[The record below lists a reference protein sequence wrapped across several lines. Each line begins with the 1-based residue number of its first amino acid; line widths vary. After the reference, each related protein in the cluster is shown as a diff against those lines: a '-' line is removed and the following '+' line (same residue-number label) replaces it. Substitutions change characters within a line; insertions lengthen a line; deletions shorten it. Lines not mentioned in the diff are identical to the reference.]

1 MACLTCLGAVA
12 AIQPPLMEICHIIQ
26 PARPPNHTSVSRDT
40 EHLNVDSGI
49 SSGSQSNSSPNTET
63 GIVEEGRNNSS
74 PGVLTPIGPPSGIQT
89 PVYTDTS
96 LSAHAQSVSWLVKLC
111 VRNVLPHSSE
121 NGEHTE
127 PLPVR
132 LESLQVLAH
141 LAKGYFPIIRFDM
154 SSMFCLVSSLT
165 ILHRFSVHVYVTDCT
180 LIELRKIKKISL
192 HLPNFCFIL

>member
-26 PARPPNHTSVSRDT
+26 PARPPNHSSVSRDT

-63 GIVEEGRNNSS
+63 GIVEEDRNNSS

-89 PVYTDTS
+89 PVYTDAS

-165 ILHRFSVHVYVTDCT
+165 ILHRFFSTCICNRLYSYR
-180 LIELRKIKKISL
+180 IEK
-192 HLPNFCFIL
+192 N